1 MTILEF
7 KLTLPDPL
15 AQEAAANGLLTPE
28 ALERLLRDEIR
39 RRRADRLFAA
49 ADRLAAL
56 PGPALSE
63 EEVQAEIET
72 ARAQRRADHARGS

>member
-1 MTILEF
+1 MTTVDI

-15 AQEAAANGLLTPE
+15 AQEARANGLLTSA

-39 RRRADRLFAA
+39 RRHTDRLFDA

-56 PGPALSE
+56 PAPLGE
-63 EEVQAEIET
+63 DEVQAEIDA
-72 ARAQRRADHARGS
+72 ARAARRGGDARRP